1 MQFNLEQGS
10 GIVIRSFVA
19 GELRVNNQTFTAPV
33 ILTTEEIIAD
43 WSPPSIAAM
52 RMADFQPALD
62 RDPAIIL
69 FGTGSAQHFP
79 ANTLITD
86 IMRAGIGFEVMD
98 TAAACR
104 TFNVLSGELR
114 RVVAALL
121 ID

>member
-19 GELRVNNQTFTAPV
+19 GELRVNDQTFTAPV

-43 WSPPSIAAM
+43 WSPPGIAAM

>member
-1 MQFNLEQGS
+1 MQLNLEPGS
-10 GIVIRSFVA
+10 GIVVRSFVA
-19 GELRVNNQTFTAPV
+19 GELRVNDQAFTAPV
-33 ILTTEEIIAD
+33 IVTTDEIIAD
-43 WSPPSIAAM
+43 WSPPGIAEMSI
-52 RMADFQPALD
+52 ADFQPALD

-69 FGTGSAQHFP
+69 FGTGSVQRFP
-79 ANTLITD
+79 ATTLITD

-104 TFNVLSGELR
+104 TFNVLAGEQR

>member
-1 MQFNLEQGS
+1 M
-10 GIVIRSFVA
+10 IRSFVA
-19 GELRVNNQTFTAPV
+19 GELRINDQAFTAPV
-33 ILTTEEIIAD
+33 IVTTDEIIAD
-43 WSPPSIAAM
+43 WSPPGIAEMSI
-52 RMADFQPALD
+52 ADFQPALD

-79 ANTLITD
+79 ATTLITD

-104 TFNVLSGELR
+104 TFNVLAGEQR